1 MKKSTLIL
9 ISLGFMLITSCG
21 KRPYQAYKT
30 TYKTDRAVQFDD
42 KSVSAEQ
49 ANKKN
54 IKHMTLQEARA
65 ARVYFEQRNDIEL
78 IEKVLERIMKLSDN
92 YQERADC
99 LYELATIHLA
109 MGRLEK
115 AREMF
120 EKLIHEYP
128 GVECKKEALYR
139 QILAHYWDCCDAE
152 HDQEMTEKTLSLVKN
167 FLKEFPSETSYLESL
182 ETIQDYCYKLLFDA
196 EFLRMGFYVQKYH
209 INQQPESLTAAQMR
223 FTYLVER
230 LLEFQKNI
238 SSAAKDALIELCLE
252 LKGLEAD
259 NISEKNDLLAKAV
272 MLLRTNYE
280 N

>member
-9 ISLGFMLITSCG
+9 VSLGFMLITGCG
-21 KRPYQAYKT
+21 KRPYQAYKA

-42 KSVSAEQ
+42 KSVSASE

-65 ARVYFEQRNDIEL
+65 VRVYFEQRDEIEL

-99 LYELATIHLA
+99 LYELATIQLSL
-109 MGRLEK
+109 GRLEK

-128 GVECKKEALYR
+128 GVECKKEAFYR
-139 QILAHYWDCCDAE
+139 HILAHYWDCCDAE
-152 HDQEMTEKTLSLVKN
+152 HDQEMTEKTLALVKD
-167 FLKEFPSETSYLESL
+167 FLKEFPGETAYLESL

-196 EFLRMGFYVQKYH
+196 EFLRMNFYMQKYH
-209 INQQPESLTAAQMR
+209 INQQPETLTAAQMR
-223 FTYLVER
+223 LAYLTEK
-230 LLEFQKNI
+230 LLEFQKKI
-238 SSAAKDALIELCLE
+238 SSAAKDALIELCLQ
-252 LKGLEAD
+252 LKDLKVD
-259 NISEKNDLLAKAV
+259 NVSEKNELLSKAI

-280 N
+280 D